1 MALSRQN
8 AGVRCF
14 GIAEAAYAPVRAP
27 CDVHASRRQLV
38 ATVERDQQAGQ
49 RFGRSGVCEWT
60 GVPRGETDFLAQR
73 DDLIGSRRIVG
84 QTSTSQSIASSMLAR
99 W

>member
-38 ATVERDQQAGQ
+38 ATVERDQQAGLL
-49 RFGRSGVCEWT
+49 RSLNT
-60 GVPRGETDFLAQR
+60 RQFRGGKHVAF
-73 DDLIGSRRIVG
+73 VG
-84 QTSTSQSIASSMLAR
+84 FQPGGAAFSDVG
-99 W
+99 